1 MNLGAIQ
8 TLLSEKGLSWQDL
21 CEKTGITELTM
32 GTSIVGDKFSFNNAC
47 LIADALGVK
56 IDDILFDE
64 DKDKAEEE
72 A

>member
-8 TLLSEKGLSWQDL
+8 ALLSEKGLSWQDL

-32 GTSIVGDKFSFNNAC
+32 GASIVGDTFSFNNAC

-64 DKDKAEEE
+64 DKAKEV
-72 A
+72 

>member
-1 MNLGAIQ
+1 MNLGTIQ

-32 GTSIVGDKFSFNNAC
+32 GTSIVGDNFSFNNAC

-56 IDDILFDE
+56 IDDLLFDE
-64 DKDKAEEE
+64 GKVKE

>member
-1 MNLGAIQ
+1 MRKL
-8 TLLSEKGLSWQDL
+8 
-21 CEKTGITELTM
+21 TELTM
-32 GTSIVGDKFSFNNAC
+32 GASIIGDNFSFNNAC

-64 DKDKAEEE
+64 DKAKE

>member
-1 MNLGAIQ
+1 MNLGTIQ

-32 GTSIVGDKFSFNNAC
+32 GASIVGDNFSFNNAC

-56 IDDILFDE
+56 IDDLLFDE
-64 DKDKAEEE
+64 GKVKE